1 IFRLFF
7 IFLKRI
13 VCVKMSSAAFC
24 LDTDNSSEHGV
35 QASAYLSDHTY
46 GFVACLLSI
55 VLYGSYLLPVKKLEN
70 GDGMFF
76 QWTSCVAIWIV
87 GTVGDMA
94 LGSPKIHPLAMLG
107 GALWATGNV
116 AAIHVV
122 KLIGLALGVLLWGS
136 SGLLMG
142 WASSRFGWFGT
153 KPEEVPYPML
163 NYCGAALC
171 ALSSV
176 IFFFVKSDVRS
187 HLSSETTPLLFDRV
201 SLWDLRGTGPAN
213 SWMDSIAP
221 KTKRIIGCCLAIL
234 CGLFYGSSFVPVLY
248 IKHHSSSNVSRFTGS
263 SQYNLDYCFAQCNG
277 VFLASSVYFL
287 IYCIGMKNRPRVY
300 PRAILP
306 GFLTGTM
313 WAVATYSWFMASNY
327 LSAVVTFPIGSGMV
341 AALWGSLF
349 FKEVKVSSQHQGL

>member
-1 IFRLFF
+1 
-7 IFLKRI
+7 
-13 VCVKMSSAAFC
+13 MSSAAFC
-24 LDTDNSSEHGV
+24 VLLVSFLFHLKSALSVKEETAGLELDTDNSSEHGV

-187 HLSSETTPLLFDRV
+187 HLSSETTPLLFDR
-201 SLWDLRGTGPAN
+201 STGPAN

-327 LSAVVTFPIGSGMV
+327 LSAVVTFPIVS
-341 AALWGSLF
+341 AALFGSLPGD
-349 FKEVKVSSQHQGL
+349 EVISKRSN

>member
-1 IFRLFF
+1 LFLPIVLTSYCARLCCTCG
-7 IFLKRI
+7 LE
-13 VCVKMSSAAFC
+13 

-70 GDGMFF
+70 GDGKKACFF
-76 QWTSCVAIWIV
+76 SGPAVSIRWPCWEGPCGRQ
-87 GTVGDMA
+87 
-94 LGSPKIHPLAMLG
+94 
-107 GALWATGNV
+107 
-116 AAIHVV
+116 
-122 KLIGLALGVLLWGS
+122 LIGLALGVLLWGS

-327 LSAVVTFPIGSGMV
+327 LSAVVTFPIVSAGSGMV

-349 FKEVKVSSQHQGL
+349 FKEVKGLGNCFVFVLASCVTLAGSLLTAFSKI